1 VEVEYGQFCPIA
13 KATEII
19 GEKWTIL
26 IIREILM
33 GGTRFSQLQR
43 GLSMISPAV
52 LTTRLRTLT
61 DAGLIVKKRIPGQRG
76 WEYHPTES
84 CKELLP
90 ILLQLGNWGLR
101 WTRDRLTAD
110 DYDAGLL
117 MLYLERSIVPTKLIG
132 DETTIRF
139 HFTDLEA
146 KPNWWILV
154 NGQDV
159 DVCTTDP
166 GREVDVFFTTSVRTM
181 TDVWMEQTSYRAAI
195 RADELT
201 IVGLPELTR
210 NSTTWLAASVFDG
223 LPAASEI

>member
-1 VEVEYGQFCPIA
+1 VEYGQFCPIA
-13 KATEII
+13 KATEVI

-52 LTTRLRTLT
+52 LTKRLKSLS

-84 CKELLP
+84 CRELLP

-101 WTRDRLTAD
+101 WTRDRLSAS
-110 DYDAGLL
+110 DYDVSLL
-117 MLYLERSIVPTKLIG
+117 MLYLERSIIPDKLIG
-132 DETTIRF
+132 EETTIRF
-139 HFTDLEA
+139 HFTDLES

-154 NGQDV
+154 NGRDI
-159 DVCTTDP
+159 DVCTADP
-166 GREVDVFFTTSVRTM
+166 GRDVDVFFTTTVRTM
-181 TDVWMEQTSYRAAI
+181 TDVWMEQMSYRAAI
-195 RADELT
+195 RNDELT
-201 IVGLPELTR
+201 VVGLPELTR
-210 NSTTWLAASVFDG
+210 NITTWLAGSAFDG
-223 LPAASEI
+223 LPSASEI